1 MTCECK
7 CYSILSCRP
16 CQEFQDT
23 DLVKLQKNNV
33 SVGYQGHL
41 RFWGLMYRNVEKWV
55 LVFVKRPRV
64 AVPYSFSHKKINAAL
79 TVTTM
84 PSFTSSRSSFHYLKW
99 MKRCPCCLVARPHGS
114 KHSFLEIY
122 NLLGGATPTSLLWVE

>member
-41 RFWGLMYRNVEKWV
+41 RFGGLMYRNVKKWV

-64 AVPYSFSHKKINAAL
+64 AVPYSFSHKKNQCS
-79 TVTTM
+79 
-84 PSFTSSRSSFHYLKW
+84 PYCHHY
-99 MKRCPCCLVARPHGS
+99 A
-114 KHSFLEIY
+114 FLHIIKVIFSLFEMDE
-122 NLLGGATPTSLLWVE
+122 AMSLLPGCKASWEQTFFLGDL